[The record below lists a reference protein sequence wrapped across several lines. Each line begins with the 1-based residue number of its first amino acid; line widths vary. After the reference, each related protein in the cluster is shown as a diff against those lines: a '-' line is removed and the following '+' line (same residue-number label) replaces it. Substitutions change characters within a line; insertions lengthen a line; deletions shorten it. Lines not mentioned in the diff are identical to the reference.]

1 MGRGH
6 RNDEKCKAQQR
17 CRIWKILWAEY
28 RKSTLRCL
36 PRSVSHNYHQS
47 CASKQ
52 ISKQT
57 NQQQCQRPVNS
68 DEHVWRPGEGLEV
81 VILRGICVGFCCW
94 CCCFDVQTVE
104 HGSCLWHC
112 QNVWT
117 TICPMPPSIHRHLT
131 LCSVCFCLCLRSNW
145 SRILLWTTS
154 KKICFNRL
162 CFQTSQ
168 ALHRLSLSS
177 TPPPFRP
184 LYFRISCFQPGR
196 RWARRHRANISRSTG
211 LIQIDY
217 RRQTGG
223 KVINLHFSKQ
233 VSSESKKALIFT
245 LSAAHNSPY
254 RTEKSWR
261 WKEERPKKSWQ
272 ASKRKPGTEKIQ
284 YKG

>member
-131 LCSVCFCLCLRSNW
+131 SCAVCFCLCLWSNW

-154 KKICFNRL
+154 KKFVSTACVSRL
-162 CFQTSQ
+162 LKLFTAYPS
-168 ALHRLSLSS
+168 
-177 TPPPFRP
+177 PPPPPPSAPSTSEFRVFNQVGDEQDVIVRIFLGQLV
-184 LYFRISCFQPGR
+184 LYRSIIDDR
-196 RWARRHRANISRSTG
+196 RG
-211 LIQIDY
+211 
-217 RRQTGG
+217 
-223 KVINLHFSKQ
+223 
-233 VSSESKKALIFT
+233 
-245 LSAAHNSPY
+245 
-254 RTEKSWR
+254 EKSSIFIFQSKSLQR
-261 WKEERPKKSWQ
+261 VKKH
-272 ASKRKPGTEKIQ
+272 
-284 YKG
+284 